1 MKTREIDIRNYLHS
15 KVLKEHE
22 DMNDAKIID
31 ELKLCQGEA
40 IIDIAVFNG
49 SINGYEIKSDSDTL
63 ERLPKQ
69 MEIYNKVFNKM
80 TIVTGEKYIDN
91 IFNIVPE
98 WWGIIKVI
106 NGTSKIDNFAVVR
119 ENKENKYIDSTA
131 LIQLLWKDEILE
143 LLDLFNIKSGVKSKS
158 KKALWKITSDNIELK
173 HIENFVRNKIKTRVN
188 WRVD

>member
-22 DMNDAKIID
+22 DMKDAKIID
-31 ELKLCQGEA
+31 ELKLCQGDA

-69 MEIYNKVFNKM
+69 IEIYNKVFNKM
-80 TIVTGEKYIDN
+80 TIVTGDKYIDN
-91 IFNIVPE
+91 IFSIVPE

-106 NGTSKIDNFAVVR
+106 NGSSKIDNFVVVR
-119 ENKENKYIDSTA
+119 ENKENQHIDSIA

-143 LLDLFNIKSGVKSKS
+143 LLELFNIKSGVKGKS
-158 KKALWKITSDNIELK
+158 KKFYGK
-173 HIENFVRNKIKTRVN
+173 
-188 WRVD
+188 

>member
-22 DMNDAKIID
+22 DMKDAKIID
-31 ELKLCQGEA
+31 ELKLCQGDA

-69 MEIYNKVFNKM
+69 IEIYNKVFNKM
-80 TIVTGEKYIDN
+80 TIVTGDKYIDN
-91 IFNIVPE
+91 IFRIVPE

-106 NGTSKIDNFAVVR
+106 NGSSKIDNFVVVR
-119 ENKENKYIDSTA
+119 ENKENQHIDSIA

-143 LLDLFNIKSGVKSKS
+143 LLELFNIKSGVKGKS
-158 KKALWKITSDNIELK
+158 KKVLWKITSDNIELK
-173 HIENFVRNKIKTRVN
+173 HIENFVRNKIKNRIN

>member
-22 DMNDAKIID
+22 DMKDARIID
-31 ELKLCQGEA
+31 ELKLCQGDA

-69 MEIYNKVFNKM
+69 IEIYNKVFNKM
-80 TIVTGEKYIDN
+80 TIVTGDKYIDN
-91 IFNIVPE
+91 IFRIVPE

-106 NGTSKIDNFAVVR
+106 NGSSKIDNFVVVR
-119 ENKENKYIDSTA
+119 ENKENQHIDSIA

-143 LLDLFNIKSGVKSKS
+143 LLELFNIKSGVKGKS
-158 KKALWKITSDNIELK
+158 KKVLWKITSDNIELK
-173 HIENFVRNKIKTRVN
+173 HIENFVRNKIKNRIN

>member
-80 TIVTGEKYIDN
+80 TIVTGDKYIDN

-106 NGTSKIDNFAVVR
+106 NGTSKIDNFVVVR
-119 ENKENKYIDSTA
+119 ENRENKYIDSTA

>member
-80 TIVTGEKYIDN
+80 TIVTGDKYIDN

-106 NGTSKIDNFAVVR
+106 NGSSKIDNFVVVR

-143 LLDLFNIKSGVKSKS
+143 LLDLFDIKSGVKSKS

>member
-158 KKALWKITSDNIELK
+158 KKSLWKITSDNIELK

>member
-22 DMNDAKIID
+22 DMKDAKIID
-31 ELKLCQGEA
+31 ELKLCQGDA

-69 MEIYNKVFNKM
+69 IEIYNKVFNKM
-80 TIVTGEKYIDN
+80 TIVTGDKYIDN
-91 IFNIVPE
+91 IFRIVPE

-106 NGTSKIDNFAVVR
+106 NGSSKIDNFVVVR
-119 ENKENKYIDSTA
+119 ENKENQHIDSIA

-143 LLDLFNIKSGVKSKS
+143 LLELFNIKSGVKGKS
-158 KKALWKITSDNIELK
+158 KKVLWKITSDNIELK
-173 HIENFVRNKIKTRVN
+173 HIENFVKNKIKNRIN

>member
-80 TIVTGEKYIDN
+80 TIVTGDKYIDN

-106 NGTSKIDNFAVVR
+106 NGTSKIDNFVVVR